1 MGGNGNK
8 FQWEHEH
15 VRRVRKEKERYR
27 GDKDKENLLRMVTES
42 AYSEETHYVLELIQ
56 NAEDEGSRTITFN
69 ITNDSILVENDGEP
83 FSADDVFS
91 ICSAG
96 QSRKENK
103 IGFFGIGFKSVFN
116 LTKNPQVISG
126 KYNFLISEYIYPDT
140 TDEVPDSVEGFD
152 QSRGAF
158 FVLPINAKKSLNG
171 KRLAKGLYEV
181 NERLM
186 LFLQSLE
193 RIVFNDMTGEE
204 GKTWEIRKED
214 IGSGFVR
221 IVNTGTGLT
230 STWRVFRKTNRVP
243 PNKEIRV
250 KGKEKAVRSTL
261 VIAFPHPDED
271 TDVKAEKVYCFLPTK
286 TRTDLPFLI
295 QGDFIPTLGRE
306 SIEKNDWNRWL
317 LKKLGEL
324 AAESFLDMREDAL
337 FSNHL
342 YDLIPLP
349 DEVLDEMIR
358 IVPETIFTKLRK
370 KRIAACEGSWEKVQ
384 DAVLLDQGLSGLISE
399 KDLKAVYRRKVKKV
413 KDELDDRGRR
423 VLSELGAK
431 RFGVKEIVRLLKN
444 ARAVKS
450 KKGEWFL
457 DVYDYLKSNKEGSWK
472 GNIIWK
478 DIEALKFLRTST
490 GDLVAPKDERRHFRL
505 LTHYPQKKEIGN
517 LDRIFDEGE
526 LVFLDKFFQ
535 IAKKRATAKIDP
547 DLEEKRRR
555 VKDFLKEY
563 GVEKLM
569 EEYHIIDKVV
579 LNSFDSGRC
588 KRFNK
593 KKLVIFTNFIRE
605 NMSLYANRIRSQ
617 RSGISEDR
625 VFEDIRKRL
634 LLKGFYFENGKRKE
648 GLFRPEELYFYKRR
662 GKITDIYNLFK
673 GMNRIPFLSPVYYE
687 DRFVKGYSTVD
698 TGQRRGRKREVP
710 DWDTFFKEM
719 GVWSSPRLLR
729 QDIVISEHDQK
740 YKSIQFEYSSWGHKL
755 MGDHYFPDLEKLLND
770 TTGETPNKLPP
781 KMTTFLDLVARN
793 WERDYKKKTTSRY
806 WWSHYGDKTRSV
818 QFASFI
824 NQLKEFYWLPS
835 ENLPGLFMPEQCYV
849 GTSENKLLL
858 SADTPFVPNLP
869 AYRALYKAIE
879 VNDSPTTEHL
889 LDYLVALKKAWKGE
903 NFPADWLGKMES
915 IYSFLNKVIQKDR
928 DLLES
933 VAILQK
939 FQSEDLIF
947 LPTERRNW
955 WGIKDVYW
963 NKFDKGFSW
972 MKGYL
977 SPEYRPEFE
986 GFFREIG
993 VKQSPDLEDLVGILE
1008 EIKLSYEKKPSD
1020 KVRLELKG
1028 IIDPVYKEMSERLKE
1043 AIPNEAAV
1051 NGHLFDKDIF
1061 LTSDNSFA
1069 SPGVLVYCDNEKL
1082 RQMFGEK
1089 AKIIWLRSDWR
1100 KLFPLFKEA
1109 GIDSLSSRVR
1119 VKMVKGVERDIA
1131 DEEKEAINSLSE
1143 YIGAYIKYFDPGG
1156 YNAVVEN
1163 NELQRISVME
1173 IKLVSSLS
1181 LKHVFSP
1188 KGERRRFTVTEPNA
1202 EAYYDEDNNTLYVLE
1217 AEAWLENFC
1226 DTISGEIFKILK
1238 STNLSI
1244 GTQIDSLLSAG
1255 CDEQLRD
1262 RKFASFDIPQDVL
1275 RDFIEPGEQKLREGK
1290 KLDADSEKEVDKER
1304 GETETDIGGQPEEK
1318 GEKDVTIKPRPSDTF
1333 DFKKEELISLDEI
1346 TKFRFSR
1353 KGKTSVDIDIER
1365 QKRKPKGK
1373 PKPSSEGSGGP
1384 STFTKSIISKHETES
1399 RAIDIVKMYESEMGR
1414 DPKDVR
1420 RDGVGYDVDS
1430 SDRKIEVKSF
1440 KGSPGAIELYETE
1453 YDAAKVHGKNFYI
1466 YVVYNMLK
1474 GSQPVI
1480 EIIEAPLN
1488 SVVFVA
1494 ERRTAKGWK
1503 NSITEKVDIISKG
1516 EAEVGHP

>member
-1 MGGNGNK
+1 MGGNGNS
-8 FQWEHEH
+8 FEWDHEH
-15 VRRVRKEKERYR
+15 VLRVRQEKDKYR
-27 GDKDKENLLRMVTES
+27 GDKDKENLLKMVTES

-56 NAEDEGSRTITFN
+56 NAEDEGSKTITFT
-69 ITNDSILVENDGEP
+69 IANDWILVENDGEP

-116 LTKNPQVISG
+116 ITKNPQVISG
-126 KYNFLISEYIYPDT
+126 NYNFLISEYIYPDT
-140 TDEVPDSVEGFD
+140 TDEVPDSIESFD
-152 QSRGAF
+152 QSIGAF
-158 FVLPINAKKSLNG
+158 FVLPINAKKGMNG
-171 KRLAKGLYEV
+171 KWLAKGLYEV

-204 GKTWEIRKED
+204 GKAWEIRKED
-214 IGSGFVR
+214 LGSGFVR
-221 IVNTGTGLT
+221 IVNTGTGVT
-230 STWRVFRKTNRVP
+230 STWRVFRKTIRVP
-243 PNKEIRV
+243 PNKDIRV
-250 KGKEKAVRSTL
+250 KGKEKAVRSTV
-261 VIAFPHPDED
+261 VIAFPHPNED
-271 TDVKAEKVYCFLPTK
+271 TDVQTEKVYCFLPTK

-306 SIEKNDWNRWL
+306 SIEKNEWNRWL

-370 KRIAACEGSWEKVQ
+370 ERIAACEGSWEKVQ
-384 DAVLLDQGLSGLISE
+384 DAVLLDQGLSRLILE
-399 KDLKAVYRRKVKKV
+399 KDLKAAYRRKVRKV
-413 KDELDDRGRR
+413 KDELDDRGRK
-423 VLSELGAK
+423 VLTELGAK
-431 RFGVKEIVRLLKN
+431 RFGVKEIVRLLRI

-457 DVYDYLKSNKEGSWK
+457 DVYDYLKSKKDGSWR
-472 GNIIWK
+472 GDSIWK

-490 GDLVAPKDERRHFRL
+490 GDLVAPKEERRPFRL
-505 LTHYPQKKEIGN
+505 LTHYPQKKDIGN
-517 LDRIFDEGE
+517 LDKIFDEGE

-535 IAKKRATAKIDP
+535 LAKKRANARIDP
-547 DLEEKRRR
+547 ELEEKRRR

-605 NMSLYANRIRSQ
+605 SMSLYANRVRSQ
-617 RSGISEDR
+617 RSGISDDK
-625 VFEDIRKRL
+625 VFEDIRQRL

-648 GLFRPEELYFYKRR
+648 ALFRPEELYFYKLK
-662 GKITDIYNLFK
+662 GKITDIYKLFK
-673 GMNRIPFLSPVYYE
+673 GIDGIPFLSSVYYK

-698 TGQRRGRKREVP
+698 TGQRRGRVREVP
-710 DWDTFFKEM
+710 EWDNFFREM
-719 GVWSSPRLLR
+719 GVWSSPRLLA
-729 QDIVISEHDQK
+729 QDIYISEDAPK
-740 YKSIQFEYSSWGHKL
+740 YKDISFQYSTEGHKL
-755 MGDHYFPDLEKLLND
+755 LGDHYFPDLRTLVDSLEGEKPQ
-770 TTGETPNKLPP
+770 TKRS
-781 KMTTFLDLVARN
+781 KMKIFLDLVGRS
-793 WERDYKKKTTSRY
+793 WDKEYKKRTKSRY
-806 WWSHYGDKTRSV
+806 RRYYYKPYLTQVDFS
-818 QFASFI
+818 SFI
-824 NQLKEFYWLPS
+824 NQMKELEWMPS
-835 ENLPGLFMPEQCYV
+835 DNLPGLFRPGECYM

-858 SADTPFVPNLP
+858 SEDTPFVPNLP

-889 LDYLVALKKAWKGE
+889 LDYIVELKKEWKGE
-903 NFPADWLGKMES
+903 NFPADWLGKMEA
-915 IYSFLNKVIQKDR
+915 IYSFLNEVIKKDK

-933 VAILQK
+933 VAISQK

-963 NKFDKGFSW
+963 NNFYKVFSW
-972 MKGYL
+972 IRGFL
-977 SPEYRPEFE
+977 SPEYRPELE
-986 GFFREIG
+986 SFFREIG
-993 VKQSPDLEDLVGILE
+993 VKQSPDLDDFVGILE
-1008 EIKLSYEKKPSD
+1008 EIKLLYEKKPSD
-1020 KVRLELKG
+1020 KVARELKG
-1028 IIDPVYKEMSERLKE
+1028 IIDPVYSEISERLKE
-1043 AIPNEAAV
+1043 AIPNEAAA

-1061 LTSDNSFA
+1061 LTSDNRFA

-1089 AKIIWLRSDWR
+1089 TKIIWLRSDWR

-1109 GIDSLSSRVR
+1109 GIDSFSSRVR
-1119 VKMVKGVERDIA
+1119 VKMVKGIERDIA
-1131 DEEKEAINSLSE
+1131 GVEKEAINSLSE
-1143 YIGAYIKYFDPGG
+1143 YIGTYIKYFDSDD

-1163 NELQRISVME
+1163 NELQRISEME

-1181 LKHVFSP
+1181 LKHMFCP
-1188 KGERRRFTVTEPNA
+1188 KGEKRRFTFTQPNA
-1202 EAYYDEDNNTLYVLE
+1202 EAYYDEDSNTLYVLE

-1226 DTISGEIFKILK
+1226 DTISGEICRILK
-1238 STNLSI
+1238 STSLPI
-1244 GTQIDSLLSAG
+1244 GTQIESLLSAG

-1262 RKFASFDIPQDVL
+1262 RKFASFGIPQDVL
-1275 RDFIEPGEQKLREGK
+1275 RDFIEPREQRLKKGK
-1290 KLDADSEKEVDKER
+1290 KLDSEEVDKDGR
-1304 GETETDIGGQPEEK
+1304 DPETDIDDQDKEK
-1318 GEKDVTIKPRPSDTF
+1318 GEKDVTKKPKPSDTF
-1333 DFKKEELISLDEI
+1333 SFKKEELMSLDEI
-1346 TKFRFSR
+1346 IKFRFNK
-1353 KGKTSVDIDIER
+1353 KGETPIDIDIER
-1365 QKRKPKGK
+1365 QKGKPKGK
-1373 PKPSSEGSGGP
+1373 PKSGSGGSKGP
-1384 STFTKSIISKHETES
+1384 STFSKSVISKHETES
-1399 RAIDIVKMYESEMGR
+1399 RAIEIVEMYESERGR

-1420 RDGVGYDVDS
+1420 KDGVGYDVDS
-1430 SDRKIEVKSF
+1430 SERKIEVKSF
-1440 KGSPGAIELYETE
+1440 KGSPGAIELYYSE
-1453 YDAAKVHGKNFYI
+1453 YDAAKVHGKDFYI

-1474 GSQPVI
+1474 GSQPKI
-1480 EIIEAPLN
+1480 EIIKDPLN

-1494 ERRTAKGWK
+1494 EKRTAKNWK
-1503 NSITEKVDIISKG
+1503 NSVIEEVDVLDKTEEKAD
-1516 EAEVGHP
+1516 